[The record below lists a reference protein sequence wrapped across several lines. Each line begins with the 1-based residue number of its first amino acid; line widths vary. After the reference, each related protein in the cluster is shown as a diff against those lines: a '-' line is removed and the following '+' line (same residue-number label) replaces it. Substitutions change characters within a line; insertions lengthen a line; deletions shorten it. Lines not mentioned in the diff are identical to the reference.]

1 MEDIRKSLLN
11 GSIEYMDRMSSFSLD
26 SDFYIE
32 MLKKYSKFEEFE
44 KLMLS
49 TRDYNSIASLYLQLQ
64 KQLELH
70 KGVLDIYQLYAFS
83 LLFEISQ
90 RNDLIGSDSLV
101 IQMLIYMNR
110 HEDIE
115 DNIYSSAYIWNVYLA
130 CIGKEEMTKRYLA
143 NKKMSEN
150 QYYDLIEAI
159 NSDFSFYEKKSKIIK
174 YSDVEKQL
182 QNREDS
188 YPDKILSDYFV
199 SIWIHG
205 DSEDKFYDEFIE
217 YISGKGECV
226 VIIEQELAL
235 FKIER
240 FWIEHGLSSAEYQLH
255 ELGYFEEANRFR
267 NCSLEDVIRK
277 GAIEGAFEVLSL
289 TASYMKLANHEN
301 RIIDIEKL
309 AYVLV
314 LIMKDLIKQHKF
326 VGEITANAFILQVQ

>member
-115 DNIYSSAYIWNVYLA
+115 DNIYSSAYI
-130 CIGKEEMTKRYLA
+130 
-143 NKKMSEN
+143 
-150 QYYDLIEAI
+150 
-159 NSDFSFYEKKSKIIK
+159 
-174 YSDVEKQL
+174 
-182 QNREDS
+182 
-188 YPDKILSDYFV
+188 
-199 SIWIHG
+199 
-205 DSEDKFYDEFIE
+205 
-217 YISGKGECV
+217 
-226 VIIEQELAL
+226 
-235 FKIER
+235 
-240 FWIEHGLSSAEYQLH
+240 
-255 ELGYFEEANRFR
+255 
-267 NCSLEDVIRK
+267 
-277 GAIEGAFEVLSL
+277 
-289 TASYMKLANHEN
+289 
-301 RIIDIEKL
+301 
-309 AYVLV
+309 
-314 LIMKDLIKQHKF
+314 
-326 VGEITANAFILQVQ
+326 